1 MVELRRGLKGLIE
14 PGEQIAVDEQL
25 LAQQG
30 GEIGQA
36 PAKAGA
42 QLQVLEQEQGNERGP
57 DLNLQSVGAGADE
70 RLDAQVL
77 FERLEE
83 QFDLPALAVDG
94 GDGGGGKAAMIGEK
108 HQGALLRF
116 VPNLD
121 TAQEQ
126 IALAAAGQLVQ
137 EDDFIALDGAAL
149 RPGAAFHN
157 AVIGIVLHARDEVDA
172 VGIERGEPGVVG
184 IATVEDHDG
193 AGIETQRAGDAA
205 FMHAAFGDEGETG
218 QQALMIEQQMQ
229 LHGALGAPILC
240 PVEDAGAEFDQGG
253 VQAQQFVLEAEAM
266 RAGSFVAAAQQLIK
280 HGTVQLPRP
289 MLIGIGQGGA
299 LGRIGQPQVPQ
310 LAFAGGQSAA
320 NLAQGLRP
328 PQVTEQHGQE
338 LAPATEPAS
347 VALGPVLGDRL
358 LELLAGKQLQHLAE
372 NAGYSY
378 HGGGGPPYD
387 SRLAT
392 QTVAEFYPRR
402 SKPNLDK
409 SDYKQIF
416 SHTCKPEV
424 FGHTI
429 QLMKKVDDF
438 VVARVEAKTDRANLK
453 YYLALDAICSV
464 AKRSTIQRGTIAKLK
479 ADKLTQ
485 EVLEG
490 SLSRVQRIYEH
501 IRARGVVP
509 DLVAKGGEF
518 VFELKRQ
525 LDERFPPKHKKT
537 ENLLWSAMEQEQ

>member
-1 MVELRRGLKGLIE
+1 
-14 PGEQIAVDEQL
+14 
-25 LAQQG
+25 
-30 GEIGQA
+30 
-36 PAKAGA
+36 
-42 QLQVLEQEQGNERGP
+42 
-57 DLNLQSVGAGADE
+57 
-70 RLDAQVL
+70 
-77 FERLEE
+77 
-83 QFDLPALAVDG
+83 
-94 GDGGGGKAAMIGEK
+94 
-108 HQGALLRF
+108 
-116 VPNLD
+116 
-121 TAQEQ
+121 
-126 IALAAAGQLVQ
+126 
-137 EDDFIALDGAAL
+137 
-149 RPGAAFHN
+149 
-157 AVIGIVLHARDEVDA
+157 
-172 VGIERGEPGVVG
+172 
-184 IATVEDHDG
+184 
-193 AGIETQRAGDAA
+193 
-205 FMHAAFGDEGETG
+205 
-218 QQALMIEQQMQ
+218 
-229 LHGALGAPILC
+229 
-240 PVEDAGAEFDQGG
+240 
-253 VQAQQFVLEAEAM
+253 
-266 RAGSFVAAAQQLIK
+266 
-280 HGTVQLPRP
+280 
-289 MLIGIGQGGA
+289 
-299 LGRIGQPQVPQ
+299 
-310 LAFAGGQSAA
+310 
-320 NLAQGLRP
+320 
-328 PQVTEQHGQE
+328 VTEQHGQE